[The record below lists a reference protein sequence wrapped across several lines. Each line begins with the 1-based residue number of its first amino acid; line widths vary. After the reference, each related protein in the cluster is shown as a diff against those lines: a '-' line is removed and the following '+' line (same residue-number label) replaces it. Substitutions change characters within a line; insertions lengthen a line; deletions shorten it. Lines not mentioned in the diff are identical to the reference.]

1 MITNGV
7 VIALSQTITRI
18 AVIAMSD
25 KEIVITVLGIG
36 LFSAVII
43 AEIIKW
49 MVINL

>member
-1 MITNGV
+1 LQV
-7 VIALSQTITRI
+7 
-18 AVIAMSD
+18 SD

-49 MVINL
+49 MIVNL